1 MEAGRCSAAL
11 AACEWVSGVLLAA
24 LVAARGRCRWRLGGR
39 GVVGRARALQLRQA
53 VPGQHLLQQ
62 VAVVAPM
69 INPHLPQRLHQP
81 PLRSA
86 FLGRAGLLR
95 LRFNT
100 PKRSVVKLNVFLTT
114 LKKILKGKPKNLSF
128 FQTEK
133 TSLYSNVKRLIS
145 NIQLRTMYFMFAFL
159 T

>member
-1 MEAGRCSAAL
+1 MKRSAS
-11 AACEWVSGVLLAA
+11 WPRVSRVLLPAA
-24 LVAARGRCRWRLGGR
+24 VAARGRGRAGAGR
-39 GVVGRARALQLRQA
+39 GRYLASIRYLQLRQA

-100 PKRSVVKLNVFLTT
+100 PKRSVVKLKVFLTT
-114 LKKILKGKPKNLSF
+114 LKKKRKSKPKNQSF

-133 TSLYSNVKRLIS
+133 ATLYLNVKHLIS
-145 NIQLRTMYFMFAFL
+145 NIQLRTMHFMFILLNNIF
-159 T
+159 